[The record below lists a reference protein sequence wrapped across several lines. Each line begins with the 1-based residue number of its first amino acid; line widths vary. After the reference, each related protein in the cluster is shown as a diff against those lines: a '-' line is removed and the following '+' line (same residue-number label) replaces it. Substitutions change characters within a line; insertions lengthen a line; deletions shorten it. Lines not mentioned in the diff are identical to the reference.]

1 MGEKRLK
8 GDKKHTHSECIT
20 LRCAP
25 SNDSTLK
32 KKKKKKPYSIYQL
45 RQVIK
50 SQLLK
55 DQCQVRAFQSVPT

>member
-32 KKKKKKPYSIYQL
+32 KKKKKKT
-45 RQVIK
+45 
-50 SQLLK
+50 LLNLPVTS
-55 DQCQVRAFQSVPT
+55 DD

>member
-32 KKKKKKPYSIYQL
+32 KKKKKK
-45 RQVIK
+45 K
-50 SQLLK
+50 N
-55 DQCQVRAFQSVPT
+55 PTQFNSYDR

>member
-25 SNDSTLK
+25 SNVSTL

-45 RQVIK
+45 RQMIK

>member
-32 KKKKKKPYSIYQL
+32 KKKKKKKNQTKLNI
-45 RQVIK
+45 
-50 SQLLK
+50 
-55 DQCQVRAFQSVPT
+55 

>member
-32 KKKKKKPYSIYQL
+32 KKKKKKKTINNL
-45 RQVIK
+45 TVTAG
-50 SQLLK
+50 
-55 DQCQVRAFQSVPT
+55 D

>member
-32 KKKKKKPYSIYQL
+32 KKKKKK
-45 RQVIK
+45 K
-50 SQLLK
+50 TLLNLPVTS
-55 DQCQVRAFQSVPT
+55 DD

>member
-25 SNDSTLK
+25 SNVITLK
-32 KKKKKKPYSIYQL
+32 KKKKKT
-45 RQVIK
+45 
-50 SQLLK
+50 LLNLPVTSG
-55 DQCQVRAFQSVPT
+55 D